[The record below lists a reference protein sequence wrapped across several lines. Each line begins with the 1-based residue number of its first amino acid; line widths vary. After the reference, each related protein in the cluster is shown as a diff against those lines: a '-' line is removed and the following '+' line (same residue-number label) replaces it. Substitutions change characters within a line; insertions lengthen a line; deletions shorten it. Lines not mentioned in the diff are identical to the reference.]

1 MTKFTKLLDFH
12 KSDQLHNQPSEC
24 KLRENTDL
32 SELEDS
38 MQQMQLITNATYHV
52 YSNKKSVTYKN
63 GQASTCKPDLDIRPS
78 PRRQMGEDRHT
89 KPALQHSHSS
99 YHLRLSYIHT
109 IAGKGITVISYKLA
123 MG

>member
-38 MQQMQLITNATYHV
+38 TQQMQLIMSTLIRNLSHTRMD
-52 YSNKKSVTYKN
+52 K
-63 GQASTCKPDLDIRPS
+63 QALASLTLTFVHHPVDKWVKIGIRSLHYNTCVV
-78 PRRQMGEDRHT
+78 
-89 KPALQHSHSS
+89 A
-99 YHLRLSYIHT
+99 
-109 IAGKGITVISYKLA
+109 IT
-123 MG
+123 

>member
-38 MQQMQLITNATYHV
+38 MQQMQHITSTLIRNPSHTRMDN
-52 YSNKKSVTYKN
+52 
-63 GQASTCKPDLDIRPS
+63 QAPSLTLTFVHHPVDRWVKIGIRS
-78 PRRQMGEDRHT
+78 LHYNTRIV
-89 KPALQHSHSS
+89 A
-99 YHLRLSYIHT
+99 
-109 IAGKGITVISYKLA
+109 IT
-123 MG
+123 